1 MIVLIK
7 DKQSNSWI
15 PSLYI
20 IKRILNDID
29 IELKDGEY
37 KVIEDILIEYKN
49 KDDNGWD
56 FRIPIKVSAVK
67 NDKEEP
73 LDITIIK
80 NNDKELKDVSSMI
93 ILRCVFIDKSIK
105 NFTYTCR

>member
-1 MIVLIK
+1 MMVLIK

-20 IKRILNDID
+20 IKRILNYID

-37 KVIEDILIEYKN
+37 KVIENILIEYKN
-49 KDDNGWD
+49 KNDNDCD
-56 FRIPIKVSAVK
+56 FRIPIKVFAVK

-80 NNDKELKDVSSMI
+80 NNDKKLKDVSSMI
-93 ILRCVFIDKSIK
+93 VLKCIFIDKSIK
-105 NFTYTCR
+105 NFACTCK